1 MLLDYQRIAYHPLWI
16 GPSYRTSPKRKLFIE
31 GIKPVEIPT
40 SLTSAVQSVLWF
52 QLKPRVLFAL
62 KIVF

>member
-1 MLLDYQRIAYHPLWI
+1 MLLISYHPLLI
-16 GPSYRTSPKRKLFIE
+16 RPSYCICTKRKLFIE

-40 SLTSAVQSVLWF
+40 GLTSDVQLVLWF